1 MNRGGRWAAWSVA
14 VVVALVHLA
23 AADRYGAFRNE
34 LYFIVCGRHPALG
47 YVDQPPLVPLL
58 AAITQ
63 FAGTHVW
70 ALRLPAVIAAVLLIP
85 VTVSLAQLLGAS
97 TRAAWLCAV
106 AAATS
111 PLLVAMTAALSTS
124 TFEPLDFTLIAYLV
138 TRAIVRDDP
147 RSFWWAGVVAGL
159 AFEAKYG
166 VIMWAVGLVVG
177 LVLAGPRSVLRSRDL
192 WIGLTIAVV
201 IALPNVVW
209 QLVHGLPFLEL
220 VRDDNAGNLTG
231 TPAAFIFDQIFSVN
245 VVLAPLWL
253 TGIIAPFAM
262 KRLSTARFLAIA
274 FVVTAA
280 IVMTTHGKNYY
291 LAGAYPT
298 MFAAGA
304 AAFSAAPRI
313 AIALWSLLATANAV
327 LALPLVLP
335 VMPPEGLKRMMDRMA
350 FRPPPIE
357 RACIGAPIMC
367 QLADEF
373 GWPDLAQRVERVY
386 DALPPDERA
395 KAAILT
401 SNYGEAAA
409 IDVFGRDLPP
419 ALSGNNQ
426 YYLWGPRGYD
436 GSAAI
441 IVNTDA
447 AKWSKLCD
455 SARAVATFGESP
467 YSMPYERGRQIVL
480 CTGMHPS
487 LADLW
492 PRLKH
497 YGVENLGDETFETLR
512 AAQGQ
517 DGEVV
522 GMAFG
527 RNEGANL
534 ERRMTGVAHRLAR
547 EGLHEPLLAAQIV
560 VFGFQKTV
568 GKEDDERARLEIDR
582 LRLLVRRL

>member
-1 MNRGGRWAAWSVA
+1 MSKGGRWAAWSVA
-14 VVVALVHLA
+14 AVVALVHLA

-34 LYFIVCGRHPALG
+34 LYFIVCGRHPAFG

-58 AAITQ
+58 AAVTQ

-70 ALRLPAVIAAVLLIP
+70 ALRLPAVIAAVLLVP
-85 VTVSLAQLLGAS
+85 LAVAFAQLLGAT

-111 PLLVAMTAALSTS
+111 PLLIAMTAAFSTS
-124 TFEPLDFTLIAYLV
+124 TFEPLDFTAVAYLV
-138 TRAIVRDDP
+138 TRGIVREEP
-147 RSFWWAGVVAGL
+147 KAFWWAGAVEGL

-166 VIMWAVGLVVG
+166 IVMWGIGLAIG
-177 LVLAGPRSVLRSRDL
+177 LVLTDPRSIARSRDL
-192 WIGLTIAVV
+192 WIGVGIAAL
-201 IALPNVVW
+201 IALPNVAW
-209 QLVHGLPFLEL
+209 QIAHGLPFLEL

-231 TPAAFIFDQIFSVN
+231 TPAAFIIDQVFSVN

-253 TGIIAPFAM
+253 TGIVAPFLM
-262 KRLSTARFLAIA
+262 KRLALARYLAIA

-280 IVMTTHGKNYY
+280 LIMATHGKNYY

-313 AIALWSLLATANAV
+313 VIALWSLLATANAA

-335 VMPPEGLKRMMDRMA
+335 VMPPDGLKRMMDRMS

-373 GWPDLAQRVERVY
+373 GWPELAQRVEGVY
-386 DALPPDERA
+386 AALPPDERA

-409 IDVFGRDLPP
+409 IDVFGSNLPP

-426 YYLWGPRGYD
+426 YYFWGPRGYD
-436 GSAAI
+436 GSVAI

-447 AKWSKLCD
+447 AKWSELCD
-455 SARAVATFGESP
+455 SARVVASFGESP
-467 YSMPYERGRQIVL
+467 YSMPYERNRPIVL
-480 CTGMHPS
+480 CRGMHPP
-487 LADLW
+487 LANLW

-497 YGVENLGDETFETLR
+497 YGVENLGSETFE
-512 AAQGQ
+512 
-517 DGEVV
+517 
-522 GMAFG
+522 
-527 RNEGANL
+527 N
-534 ERRMTGVAHRLAR
+534 VA
-547 EGLHEPLLAAQIV
+547 P
-560 VFGFQKTV
+560 
-568 GKEDDERARLEIDR
+568 
-582 LRLLVRRL
+582 